1 MGRMYNHLLNT
12 YAAFALLAMSGDN
25 GYYAASNKSEVNYEP
40 SKLSGFTTV
49 KGRKHL
55 SKKKRKQKNK
65 IK

>member
-1 MGRMYNHLLNT
+1 MYDYLFMS
-12 YAAFALLAMSGDN
+12 YEAFASPAIAGDN

-40 SKLSGFTTV
+40 SKLSGFTQV
-49 KGRKHL
+49 KGRKRL

>member
-1 MGRMYNHLLNT
+1 MGRMYDHLLMT
-12 YAAFALLAMSGDN
+12 YAAFASAAMAGDN
-25 GYYAASNKSEVNYEP
+25 GYYATTNKTEVNYEP
-40 SKLSGFTTV
+40 IKLSGFTQI